1 VEITRSGAVRCAI
14 RHRPGPTN
22 REIAQTLYVTTRTVE
37 AHLTSAYRKLG
48 IDSRSKLAAALDD
61 ATPR

>member
-1 VEITRSGAVRCAI
+1 LAAQ
-14 RHRPGPTN
+14 GPTN
-22 REIAQTLYVTTRTVE
+22 REIAQTVYVTTRTVE
-37 AHLTSAYRKLG
+37 VHLTSAYPKLG